1 MIKFSAYLRKRL
13 VSLLPR
19 NLSAESVA
27 RKVSISGRF
36 MPVLMGLLLTTA
48 IVQQSVFAQS
58 QSDNSSAT
66 QLQASAQFRSDAWY
80 LPDEELLGFVEIPA
94 GSFLMGSDPAN
105 DRMAFENERWSA
117 QQRQGRVELPT
128 YYIGRYEVT
137 IAQYKAFLDASAYPA
152 DPIVLSSPANHP
164 VTSVSWTDALAYGRW
179 LERTLKESA
188 ATPDLLKELLQ
199 QGWRITLPNEAQWE
213 KAARGFGNRI
223 YPWGNQPSRERAN
236 FESTGIMP
244 VGRFNCPECAYGLAD
259 MSGNVWELTISPF
272 KPYPFATAIDRS
284 NLDTDALWV
293 MRGGSFS
300 DGANLVRAAVR
311 GGVDPGARR
320 PNIGFRLVLTPTL

>member
-1 MIKFSAYLRKRL
+1 MISFSTYYRKRL
-13 VSLLPR
+13 VSLLIR
-19 NLSAESVA
+19 NLSAESAV
-27 RKVSISGRF
+27 RKFSVSGIF
-36 MPVLMGLLLTTA
+36 MPVLMGLWLTTVA
-48 IVQQSVFAQS
+48 VQQPLFAQT
-58 QSDNSSAT
+58 QTDNAST
-66 QLQASAQFRSDAWY
+66 TLTQASTQFRSETWH

-94 GSFLMGSDPAN
+94 GNFLMGSDPAN

-137 IAQYKAFLDASAYPA
+137 IAQYKAFADAAAYPT
-152 DPIVLSSPANHP
+152 DPIVLSSHSNHP
-164 VTSVSWTDALAYGRW
+164 VTSVSWTDALAYSRW
-179 LERTLKESA
+179 LERTMKESA
-188 ATPDLLKELLQ
+188 TTPESLKELLQ

-236 FESTGIMP
+236 FASAGVMP
-244 VGRFNCPECAYGLAD
+244 VGSINCPECAYGLAD

-272 KPYPFATAIDRS
+272 KPYPFTAGIDRT

-311 GGVDPGARR
+311 GGIDPGARR
-320 PNIGFRLVLTPTL
+320 PNIGFRLVLTPSH